1 MEFHRPFAGGGF
13 PLRTEQLLFHLVERR
28 SPGKTITR
36 KDFYFTG
43 NAPLLSQ
50 PHQHGSGAPGR
61 RKDAG
66 PPLVLLQAVAGE
78 GDGDLVGLGHELGKH
93 LPLLGGEIGEAVQP
107 QVHVLGPGAGRE
119 FLRRAGQ
126 PVPWVQGSAGS
137 EGLVGP
143 TDETQIPQFVP
154 LRTFHLLPR
163 LEEQLRLD
171 TAAFQLVHRGQQV
184 FQKGGTAGGPGVHGQ
199 LLGHRLNRLV
209 HKQQPSA
216 AVQFRLSHASRGQEH
231 PVGKAAEGQH
241 LGVQGYLVPPCL
253 TKGTLGLVGLLLRD
267 HQHLPPL
274 LARLAQALQHRGG
287 LAAARPA

>member
-1 MEFHRPFAGGGF
+1 MELYHPFAAGGF
-13 PLRTEQLLFHLVERR
+13 PPRTEQLLFHLFEGRNSERAVA
-28 SPGKTITR
+28 R

-61 RKDAG
+61 GKDSRA
-66 PPLVLLQAVAGE
+66 PLVLLQMVAGE

-119 FLRRAGQ
+119 LLRRAGQ
-126 PVPWVQGSAGS
+126 PVPWVQGGAGS

-143 TDETQIPQFVP
+143 ADEPQIPQLVP
-154 LRTFHLLPR
+154 LGPFHLLPR

-184 FQKGGTAGGPGVHGQ
+184 FQKGRTPGGPGVHGQ
-199 LLGHRLNRLV
+199 LLGHRFHRLV
-209 HKQQPSA
+209 HEQQPSA

-231 PVGKAAEGQH
+231 PVGQTAEGQH
-241 LGVQGYLVPPCL
+241 LGVQGHLVPPCL

-267 HQHLPPL
+267 HQYLPPL
-274 LARLAQALQHRGG
+274 LTRFA
-287 LAAARPA
+287 

>member
-61 RKDAG
+61 RKDPRA
-66 PPLVLLQAVAGE
+66 PLVLLHVVAGE
-78 GDGDLVGLGHELGKH
+78 GDGDLVGLGHELCKH
-93 LPLLGGEIGEAVQP
+93 LPLLGSEIGKTVQP
-107 QVHVLGPGAGRE
+107 QVHIPGPRARGQL
-119 FLRRAGQ
+119 LRRADQ
-126 PVPWVQGSAGS
+126 PVPGVQGGAGS
-137 EGLVGP
+137 ERLIGP
-143 TDETQIPQFVP
+143 ADETQIPQLVP
-154 LRTFHLLPR
+154 LGPFHLLPR
-163 LEEQLRLD
+163 LEEQLGLD

-199 LLGHRLNRLV
+199 LLGHRFHRLV

-216 AVQFRLSHASRGQEH
+216 AVQLRLPHASRGQKH

-241 LGVQGYLVPPCL
+241 LGVQGYLVSPGL
-253 TKGTLGLVGLLLRD
+253 TKSTLGLVGLLLRD

-274 LARLAQALQHRGG
+274 LARLAQALQHCGG

>member
-1 MEFHRPFAGGGF
+1 M
-13 PLRTEQLLFHLVERR
+13 
-28 SPGKTITR
+28 
-36 KDFYFTG
+36 
-43 NAPLLSQ
+43 
-50 PHQHGSGAPGR
+50 
-61 RKDAG
+61 
-66 PPLVLLQAVAGE
+66 
-78 GDGDLVGLGHELGKH
+78 
-93 LPLLGGEIGEAVQP
+93 
-107 QVHVLGPGAGRE
+107 
-119 FLRRAGQ
+119 
-126 PVPWVQGSAGS
+126 PVPPSSSSKRSQVRVTVIWWAWAMSWASTSPCWGVKSVKPSSHRSMSWAQGQAESFSAVRVSRSRGS
-137 EGLVGP
+137 RA
-143 TDETQIPQFVP
+143 QFVP

-199 LLGHRLNRLV
+199 LLGHRLYRLV